1 MKKLA
6 IPFTFLCLLSFSFGQ
21 VPIQQPPPTR
31 PIPKP
36 PTRVIAQ
43 PAALKITFIGTQEAV
58 KKHFYT
64 NLEQGIDTLRDIKT
78 KKLITGSITVI
89 ETNGKT
95 IGTLNLLNGKMHGE
109 ELVFDDNEK
118 IVEINYWINGMPSKT
133 PPPK

>member
-6 IPFTFLCLLSFSFGQ
+6 IPFTFICLLSFSFGQ
-21 VPIQQPPPTR
+21 VPIPPNILPPSPPKP
-31 PIPKP
+31 PIPKFKP
-36 PTRVIAQ
+36 PLPTRVIAQ
-43 PAALKITFIGTQEAV
+43 PAALKITFIGTREAV
-58 KKHFYT
+58 EKHFYT

-109 ELVFDDNEK
+109 E
-118 IVEINYWINGMPSKT
+118 
-133 PPPK
+133 